1 MIRFRQLLDVS
12 SEAEQRRLAGIQNIF
27 RKAFPY
33 YEGGPAYVER
43 LMKSRVTKE
52 REILVLVAENERR
65 EVGGFSIVYFFPD
78 TRHAYLDW
86 IASNPERSARGIGG
100 ALYEA
105 TREMIIARGGRGLFL
120 DVPPDD
126 PKKLADPSRASVN
139 RRRLAF
145 YERYGALPVA
155 GTRYEDMTSAPK
167 EYYHT
172 LLVYDPLGRKAPL
185 RRTEARKA
193 VFRILTRKYGLK
205 PKDPHVVGVLRS
217 FRDDPV
223 RLRPQRYARAEPVE
237 HLSVRVWLKP
247 LKLVVA
253 ERHDIHHL
261 RTKGYVE
268 RPVRM
273 RAVLRGLE
281 DLPVEQRE
289 VRHFGLNPIK
299 AVHDRHMVAYIE
311 TLCRTL
317 GPKDL
322 VYPNVFPIRH
332 PERRPRVPEMRAGY
346 FCIDTF
352 TPLTQNVFR
361 AARAA
366 VDATLSAAELLA
378 QGDRAAYALVRP
390 PGHHAER
397 AAYGG
402 FCYFNNAAIAAHRL
416 SAHGKVA
423 LLDIDHHHG
432 NGSQDIFYR
441 RRDVLTVSLHGNP
454 RGAYPYFSGYADE
467 RGEGEGLGFNRNF
480 PLRPGT
486 DDGHYIETLDEALG
500 VIKRF
505 KPETLV
511 LSLGFDIMR
520 GDPTGTFVLTVAGLR
535 AIGERIGRMG
545 LPTLIVQEGGYSM
558 WNLRRGAHAFFSG
571 LLKGML

>member
-12 SEAEQRRLAGIQNIF
+12 SDAERRQLAGIQTIF

-33 YEGGPAYVER
+33 YKAGPAYAAR
-43 LMKSRVTKE
+43 LMKQRVTKE
-52 REILVLVAENERR
+52 REILMLVAENERR

-78 TRHAYLDW
+78 TRYAYLDW
-86 IASNPERSARGIGG
+86 IASNPKRAARGIGG

-105 TREMIIARGGRGLFL
+105 TREMIIAKGARGLFL

-126 PKKLADPSRASVN
+126 PKKLRDAARLAVN

-145 YERYGALPVA
+145 YERYGAVPVI
-155 GTRYEDMTSAPK
+155 GTRYDEMTSPAK
-167 EYYHT
+167 EFHLT
-172 LLVYDPLGRKAPL
+172 FLVYDALGRRGRL
-185 RRTEARKA
+185 RRPDARKA

-205 PKDPHVVGVLRS
+205 ADDAHVRAVVGS

-223 RLRPQRYARAEPVE
+223 RLRPPRYAQAEIVE
-237 HLSVRVWLKP
+237 HPPIGIWLKP
-247 LKLVVA
+247 LKVVVA
-253 ERHDIHHL
+253 VRHEIHHL

-281 DLPVEQRE
+281 DLPVEQRA
-289 VRHFGLNPIK
+289 VRRFGLAPIR
-299 AVHDRHMVAYIE
+299 AVHDHHMVAFIE
-311 TLCRTL
+311 TLCRRL
-317 GPKDL
+317 GPKDM

-332 PERRPRVPEMRAGY
+332 PERRPREPEMRAGY

-352 TPLTQNVFR
+352 TPLTHNAFR

-366 VDATLSAAELLA
+366 VDATLSAAEILGE
-378 QGDRAAYALVRP
+378 GDRVAYALVRP

-416 SAHGKVA
+416 SAEGRVA

-454 RGAYPYFSGYADE
+454 RNSYPYFSGYADE

-486 DDGHYIETLDEALG
+486 DDKSYLVALDEALH

-511 LSLGFDIMR
+511 VSLGFDIMR
-520 GDPTGTFVLTVAGLR
+520 GDPTGTFAITVAGMR

-545 LPTLIVQEGGYSM
+545 LPTLIVQEGGYSI

>member
-1 MIRFRQLLDVS
+1 MIRFRRVLDVV
-12 SEAEQRRLAGIQNIF
+12 SETEQRQLAGIQEIF

-43 LMKSRVTKE
+43 LLRTRVTKE

-105 TREMIIARGGRGLFL
+105 TREMLVARGARGLFL

-126 PKKLADPSRASVN
+126 PKKLADPARAAIN

-145 YERYGALPVA
+145 YERYGAFPIV
-155 GTRYEDMTSAPK
+155 GTRYEDMTSAAK
-167 EYYHT
+167 EFHYT
-172 LLVYDPLGRKAPL
+172 LLVYDSLGRKTLL
-185 RRTEARKA
+185 RRAEARRA
-193 VFRILTRKYGLK
+193 VLRILTRKYGLK
-205 PKDPHVVGVLRS
+205 PTDPHVIAVLRS

-223 RLRPQRYARAEPVE
+223 RLRAPRYVKAEPSE

-247 LKLVVA
+247 LQIVVG

-289 VRHFGLNPIK
+289 VQHFGLDPIR
-299 AVHDRHMVAYIE
+299 AVHDRHMVSYIE
-311 TLCRTL
+311 TMCRTL

-378 QGDRAAYALVRP
+378 RGERAAYALVRP

-441 RRDVLTVSLHGNP
+441 RHDVLTVSLHGNP

-486 DDGHYIETLDEALG
+486 DDGHYLETLDEALN
-500 VIKRF
+500 IIRRF

-511 LSLGFDIMR
+511 VSLGFDIMR
-520 GDPTGTFVLTVAGLR
+520 GDPTGTFVLTAAGLR

-545 LPTLIVQEGGYSM
+545 LSTLIVQEGGYSM
-558 WNLRRGAHAFFSG
+558 WNLRRGANAFFSG